1 MSRAFV
7 KEHEDDEERG
17 PDRPIPPGPNY
28 VTPRGLDLLEKAL
41 ADAEAAGNER
51 DARYYRERVSTASVV
66 DPASQKRD
74 RVQFGATVTAVGAD
88 GKELR
93 VRIVGHDEA
102 DPLKG
107 TISWGSPVA
116 QAMMDHRAGDKV
128 TVVRPAGPI
137 EYAIKSIAYDS

>member
-7 KEHEDDEERG
+7 KEHEDDEDRG

-28 VTPRGLDLLEKAL
+28 VTPRGLDLLEQAL
-41 ADAEAAGNER
+41 VEAEAAGNER
-51 DARYYRERVSTASVV
+51 DAKYFRDRVSTASVV
-66 DPASQKRD
+66 DPAAQRRD
-74 RVQFGATVTAVGAD
+74 RVQFGAAVRARD
-88 GKELR
+88 AAGKPLS

-107 TISWGSPVA
+107 AISWESPVA
-116 QAMMDHRAGDKV
+116 QAMMDHRAGDTV

-137 EYAIKSIAYDS
+137 EYRIESIAYE

>member
-28 VTPRGLDLLEKAL
+28 VTPRGLDQLEQALLE
-41 ADAEAAGNER
+41 AEAAGNER

-74 RVQFGATVTAVGAD
+74 RVQFGAAVTARDDA
-88 GKELR
+88 GKELS

-107 TISWGSPVA
+107 LISFASPVA
-116 QAMMDHRAGDKV
+116 QAMLDHRAGETV

-137 EYAIKSIAYDS
+137 EYKIQSIAYE

>member
-28 VTPRGLDLLEKAL
+28 VTPRGLDLLEQAL
-41 ADAEAAGNER
+41 VEAETAGNER
-51 DARYYRERVSTASVV
+51 EAKYYRERVSTASVV

-74 RVQFGATVTAVGAD
+74 RVQFGASVTARDVA
-88 GKELR
+88 GKDLS

-107 TISWGSPVA
+107 LISFESPVA
-116 QAMMDHRAGDKV
+116 QAMMDHRAGDTV

-137 EYAIKSIAYDS
+137 EYKIRSIAYE

>member
-28 VTPRGLDLLEKAL
+28 VTPRGLDQLENAL
-41 ADAEAAGNER
+41 VEAEAAGNER
-51 DARYYRERVSTASVV
+51 DARYYRDRVSTASVI

-74 RVQFGATVTAVGAD
+74 RVQFGAAVTARDAA
-88 GKELR
+88 GKELK

-107 TISWGSPVA
+107 LISFASPVA
-116 QAMMDHRAGDKV
+116 QAMMDHRAGDTV
-128 TVVRPAGPI
+128 TVLRPAGPI
-137 EYAIKSIAYDS
+137 EYEIQSIAYE

>member
-28 VTPRGLDLLEKAL
+28 VTPRGLDLLEQAL
-41 ADAEAAGNER
+41 VEAEAAGNER
-51 DARYYRERVSTASVV
+51 DAKYYRERISTASVV
-66 DPASQKRD
+66 DPASQKRN
-74 RVQFGATVTAVGAD
+74 RVAFGAAVRARD
-88 GKELR
+88 ASGKELS

-107 TISWGSPVA
+107 SISFDSPVA
-116 QAMMDHRAGDKV
+116 QALMDHRAGDTV
-128 TVVRPAGPI
+128 TVARPAGPI
-137 EYAIKSIAYDS
+137 AYRIESISYE

>member
-28 VTPRGLDLLEKAL
+28 VTPRGLDLLERAL
-41 ADAEAAGNER
+41 VDAETAGNER

-66 DPASQKRD
+66 DPSSRKRD
-74 RVQFGATVTAVGAD
+74 RVQFGATVGARD
-88 GKELR
+88 VAGKPLQ

-102 DPLKG
+102 DPVKG
-107 TISWGSPVA
+107 TISWQSPVA
-116 QAMMDHRAGDKV
+116 QAMLDHRVGEKI

-137 EYAIKSIAYDS
+137 EYRIESIVYE

>member
-28 VTPRGLDLLEKAL
+28 VTPRGLDQLEKAL
-41 ADAEAAGNER
+41 AQAEAAANDR
-51 DARYYRERVSTASVV
+51 DARYYRDRVSTASVV

-74 RVQFGATVTAVGAD
+74 RVQFGAAVTARDAT
-88 GKELR
+88 GKELS

-107 TISWGSPVA
+107 LISWQSPVA
-116 QAMMDHRAGDKV
+116 QAMMDHRAGDTV

-137 EYAIKSIAYDS
+137 EYRIRSIAYE

>member
-28 VTPRGLDLLEKAL
+28 VTPRGLDQLEKAL
-41 ADAEAAGNER
+41 VEAEAAGNER
-51 DARYYRERVSTASVV
+51 DAKYYRERVSTASVV

-74 RVQFGATVTAVGAD
+74 RVQFGAAVTARDAA
-88 GKELR
+88 GKELK

-107 TISWGSPVA
+107 LISFDSPVA
-116 QAMMDHRAGDKV
+116 QAMMDHRAGDTV

-137 EYAIKSIAYDS
+137 EYKIQSIAYE

>member
-28 VTPRGLDLLEKAL
+28 VTPRGLDLLEQAL
-41 ADAEAAGNER
+41 VAAEAAGNER
-51 DARYYRERVSTASVV
+51 EAKYYRERVSTASVV
-66 DPASQKRD
+66 DPSSQKRD
-74 RVQFGATVTAVGAD
+74 RVQFGAAVTARDAS
-88 GKELR
+88 GKQLS
-93 VRIVGHDEA
+93 VRIVGHDES

-107 TISWGSPVA
+107 SISWESPVA
-116 QAMMDHRAGDKV
+116 QAMMDHRAGDTV

-137 EYAIKSIAYDS
+137 EYRIESIAYE

>member
-7 KEHEDDEERG
+7 KEHEDDDERG

-28 VTPRGLDLLEKAL
+28 VTPRGLDQLEKAL
-41 ADAEAAGNER
+41 AEAEAAGNER
-51 DARYYRERVSTASVV
+51 DAKYYRDRVSTASVV
-66 DPASQKRD
+66 DPRSQKRSL
-74 RVQFGATVTAVGAD
+74 VQFGAAVTARDAAGNP
-88 GKELR
+88 LS

-107 TISWGSPVA
+107 LISWESPVA
-116 QAMMDHRAGDKV
+116 RAMMDHRAGDTV

-137 EYAIKSIAYDS
+137 EYRIQTIAYE

>member
-41 ADAEAAGNER
+41 AEAEAAGNER
-51 DARYYRERVSTASVV
+51 DAKYYRERVSTASVV
-66 DPASQKRD
+66 DPAAQNRTQ
-74 RVQFGATVTAVGAD
+74 VQFGAAVTARD
-88 GKELR
+88 SSGKELS

-107 TISWGSPVA
+107 LISWESPVA
-116 QAMMDHRAGDKV
+116 QAMMAHRAGDTV

-137 EYAIKSIAYDS
+137 EYRIQSIAYE

>member
-28 VTPRGLDLLEKAL
+28 VTPRGLDLLEQAL
-41 ADAEAAGNER
+41 LEAETSGNER
-51 DARYYRERVSTASVV
+51 EAKYYRERVSTASVV

-74 RVQFGATVTAVGAD
+74 RVQFGASVTARDVA
-88 GKELR
+88 GKDLS

-107 TISWGSPVA
+107 LISFESPVA
-116 QAMMDHRAGDKV
+116 QAMMDHRAGDTV

-137 EYAIKSIAYDS
+137 EYKIRSIAYE

>member
-7 KEHEDDEERG
+7 KEHEDDAERG

-28 VTPRGLDLLEKAL
+28 VTPRGLDLLEQAL
-41 ADAEAAGNER
+41 IEAESAGNER
-51 DARYYRERVSTASVV
+51 DAKYYRERISTASVV
-66 DPASQKRD
+66 EPASQRPD
-74 RVQFGATVTAVGAD
+74 RVQFGAAVTARDAT
-88 GKELR
+88 GKTLS

-107 TISWGSPVA
+107 SISWESPVA
-116 QAMMDHRAGDKV
+116 QAMMEHRAGDTV

-137 EYAIKSIAYDS
+137 EYRIESIAYE

>member
-41 ADAEAAGNER
+41 LEAESAGNER
-51 DARYYRERVSTASVV
+51 DAKYYRERVSTASVV
-66 DPASQKRD
+66 DPQSQARD
-74 RVQFGATVTAVGAD
+74 RVQFGATVSARDAA

-107 TISWGSPVA
+107 TISWESPVA
-116 QAMMDHRAGDKV
+116 QAMMEHRAGDKV

-137 EYAIKSIAYDS
+137 EYTIESIVYDA